1 MSLKEKLFQD
11 LKESMKLKD
20 TVRKNTV
27 QSVRAAIL
35 QKEKDEQIELDEQ
48 AVLLVVAS
56 EVKKRKSSLP
66 EFEKSGRQDL
76 IDELKREIEIL
87 MTYLPDQMSE
97 EALTQIIRETLESI
111 GATSMKDMGKAMGA
125 IIPKVQGKADNQMVS
140 KIVKSILS

>member
-11 LKESMKLKD
+11 LKESMKSKD

-76 IDELKREIEIL
+76 IDELKREIDIL
-87 MTYLPDQMSE
+87 MTYLPEQMSE
-97 EALTQIIRETLESI
+97 EALTKIIKETLEAI